1 MTDIRKMLKTEYN
14 LVFGTGEC
22 EKDRVCGMNKT
33 MLILVVDGA
42 YRNDGKWL
50 VRISTLAGFD
60 RWANSCAIE
69 ETFKSKEEVIQ
80 YFKEHKLE
88 IYEELLS
95 YLANEYDEVHYEAF
109 ENRDN
114 SNEDC

>member
-1 MTDIRKMLKTEYN
+1 MKGIRNMLKTEYN
-14 LVFGTGEC
+14 LVFGTGKC

-50 VRISTLAGFD
+50 VRISTLAAFD

-69 ETFKSKEEVIQ
+69 ETFKDKKDVIL
-80 YFKEHKLE
+80 YFRNKKLE
-88 IYEELLS
+88 IYEALLA
-95 YLANEYDEVHYEAF
+95 YLSEEYDELHEAF
-109 ENRDN
+109 EN
-114 SNEDC
+114 ET